1 MTRSSPKLY
10 VALPQE
16 GDFGWGIV
24 SRGFMQ
30 EFDKLVPTTP
40 VRVRDGEVR
49 LVDAP
54 AFVCLGSGDLT
65 PVAEVRGTRSYGHA
79 VFETALHEKGVL
91 RAQEYEKILCSSSW
105 CRDRC
110 LEAGIAHADVLLQ
123 GIDPVLFH
131 PAPSRRQGR
140 GFVVFSGGK
149 LEYRKGQ
156 DVVIKAMQILQHRYD
171 DILLVTA
178 WVNLWP
184 HSMEL
189 LRKSPHITFE
199 VDGDTWEERMRRLY
213 AVNDLDPTR
222 IVTMSLV
229 PNSLM
234 RDVYA
239 QTDIGVF
246 PNRCEGGTNLVMME
260 YMATGRPVI
269 GSYATGHRDV
279 LSSENAL
286 LLTDLKQ
293 ERLLLNGKPFADW
306 VSPSVDEVVAAVEYA
321 YHHRDEI
328 QKLGKRAACDML
340 RFTWEQSARN
350 ALRLMDIE

>member
-40 VRVRDGEVR
+40 VRVRDGQVR

-123 GIDPVLFH
+123 GIE
-131 PAPSRRQGR
+131 G
-140 GFVVFSGGK
+140 
-149 LEYRKGQ
+149 
-156 DVVIKAMQILQHRYD
+156 LQ
-171 DILLVTA
+171 
-178 WVNLWP
+178 
-184 HSMEL
+184 
-189 LRKSPHITFE
+189 
-199 VDGDTWEERMRRLY
+199 
-213 AVNDLDPTR
+213 
-222 IVTMSLV
+222 
-229 PNSLM
+229 
-234 RDVYA
+234 
-239 QTDIGVF
+239 
-246 PNRCEGGTNLVMME
+246 EGGEFGESAVQASLKEANPKLWGSVHILSSVTSFEPL
-260 YMATGRPVI
+260 RPVSI
-269 GSYATGHRDV
+269 NR
-279 LSSENAL
+279 
-286 LLTDLKQ
+286 
-293 ERLLLNGKPFADW
+293 
-306 VSPSVDEVVAAVEYA
+306 
-321 YHHRDEI
+321 
-328 QKLGKRAACDML
+328 
-340 RFTWEQSARN
+340 
-350 ALRLMDIE
+350 